1 MPAKK
6 IVFIK
11 DNEEYKLDCLPKTD
25 VYKLCELLDQGG
37 AQSIRTYTVYETLD
51 DLYVQGRSTRN
62 FSDIPHTQRQL
73 ELF

>member
-6 IVFIK
+6 IVVIK

-62 FSDIPHTQRQL
+62 FSDIPPTQRQL